1 MLRRLFGMSRTLDER
16 VAIVTGGSREIGA
29 AMADA
34 LAAEG
39 AAVVITHHD
48 APELAAEVVGR
59 ITDEGGR
66 ALAVQAD
73 LSRVAEN
80 LRVVERTVGEYG
92 RVDVFV
98 ANAGVTVRAPFL
110 ETDEAT
116 WDTALDLNLKGAYFG
131 AQAAARQM
139 ASQRGAAPDD
149 AYGGRIVFSSSVNA
163 LVAIPENSAYAVS
176 KAALAHLATV
186 LAVELGAHGIT
197 VNALAIGATVNARNL
212 EEDADYAARW
222 AEVTPVGRVGT
233 PGDVASALA
242 YLVSPGASM
251 ISGHTLT
258 IDGGWSG
265 LGKVP

>member
-1 MLRRLFGMSRTLDER
+1 MSRELDGR

-66 ALAVQAD
+66 ALAIRAD
-73 LSRVAEN
+73 LSRVDDSRR
-80 LRVVERTVGEYG
+80 LVERTVHEFG
-92 RVDVFV
+92 RVDAFV
-98 ANAGVTVRAPFL
+98 ANAGVTMRAPYL
-110 ETDEAT
+110 EMDEET
-116 WDTALDLNLKGAYFG
+116 WDTVVDLNLKGAYFG

-139 ASQRGAAPDD
+139 AAQRLEAPDD
-149 AYGGRIVFSSSVNA
+149 PYGGRIVFSSSVNG
-163 LVAIPENSAYAVS
+163 LVAIPENSAYAAS

-186 LAVELGAHGIT
+186 LAVELGVHGIT

-212 EEDADYAARW
+212 EDDPDYTDHW

-233 PGDVASALA
+233 PQDVAAALA
-242 YLVSPGASM
+242 YLVSSGASM

-265 LGKVP
+265 IGKVP